1 MHFKKF
7 IFLLAAVAVCAAG
20 FVGSAPAAGK
30 TKQLIMVTGSSG
42 GTYYALGGAMAATW
56 NKYLEGKGIM
66 VSSVSSGASVENMNL
81 LHNGEADLA
90 MAMNN
95 VADSAWKGSAP
106 FPEQMHKFRTLG
118 VIYPEVYQIVAAA
131 STKATKLAD
140 LKGKRVAVG
149 PVGSGTAV
157 ITELL
162 FKAAGLDMA
171 KDIDAQRD
179 GFGNAAAKM
188 KDGHI
193 DASCAVLSV
202 PASSIVELKT
212 GMDLSYVNISDA
224 ELAKLREA
232 HPFFTRFSIPAGTYS
247 NTSSIETVTCQAAL
261 YCRADMDE
269 ETAYLITKIFY
280 EHGSEV
286 AAAHAAGKSIQLK
299 TALDG
304 ITTPLHP
311 GAIRFYKE
319 KNIVIPA
326 SIMQ

>member
-1 MHFKKF
+1 MR
-7 IFLLAAVAVCAAG
+7 IANIILLLSTVAAG
-20 FVGSAPAAGK
+20 TLGFACPSPAAGK
-30 TKQLIMVTGSSG
+30 VRQFIMVTGSSG
-42 GTYYALGGAMAATW
+42 GTYYALGGAMAAAW
-56 NKYLEGKGIM
+56 NKHLESEGIM
-66 VSSVSSGASVENMNL
+66 VAGVASGASVENMHL
-81 LHNGEADLA
+81 LHSGEADLG

-95 VADSAWKGSAP
+95 VADAAWNGGAP
-106 FPEQMHKFRTLG
+106 FPGKMNKFRALG
-118 VIYPEVYQIVAAA
+118 VIYPEVYQIVADA

-162 FKAAGLDMA
+162 FKAAGMDMS
-171 KDIDAQRD
+171 DIQAQRD

-188 KDGHI
+188 KDGHL

-202 PASSIVELKT
+202 PASSILELKT
-212 GMDLSYVNISDA
+212 GMDLSYVDIGDA
-224 ELAKLREA
+224 ELAKLRES

-247 NTSSIETVTCQAAL
+247 NTASIETVTCQAAL
-261 YCRADMDE
+261 YCRADLDE
-269 ETAYLITKIFY
+269 ETAYKLTGALY
-280 EHGSEV
+280 EYSSEV

-311 GAIRFYKE
+311 GAIRYYKE
-319 KNIVIPA
+319 KNIAVPA
-326 SIMQ
+326 SLMQ